1 MDNILVECVSLNLNC
16 IVIKPNVHSVKA
28 DKVSLSINFREKKNQ
43 MYTALGLIKFL
54 SVLTVEKRKLNVHSV
69 KDDKVSLS
77 LSCRERKNQMYAAL
91 RLIKF
96 ISV

>member
-1 MDNILVECVSLNLNC
+1 
-16 IVIKPNVHSVKA
+16 
-28 DKVSLSINFREKKNQ
+28 

>member
-1 MDNILVECVSLNLNC
+1 MDKILVECVSLNLNC

-28 DKVSLSINFREKKNQ
+28 DKVSLS
-43 MYTALGLIKFL
+43 
-54 SVLTVEKRKLNVHSV
+54 
-69 KDDKVSLS
+69 